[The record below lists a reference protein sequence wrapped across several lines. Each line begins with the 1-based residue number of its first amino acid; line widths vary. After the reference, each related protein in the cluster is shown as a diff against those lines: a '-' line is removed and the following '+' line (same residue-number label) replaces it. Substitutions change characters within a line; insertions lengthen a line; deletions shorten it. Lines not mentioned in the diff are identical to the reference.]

1 MINYLIILLLLSLII
16 YLILHK
22 NETFEFFSDELTFD
36 IYAISLG
43 NPDRIKNVEEQQKKL
58 DTKIKVFDA
67 VVGDKLDVNVLIKQ
81 KLLIEPNF
89 FNNNVTK
96 KKREIGCYLSHYRI
110 YEKIKEDNKKGYT
123 IVFED
128 DFQIS
133 NENLIKNIQQT
144 IVELNEKQMDFDIL
158 YLGNLENNHGINV
171 LDNLYDIDLT
181 QNLYGTYAY
190 MINNKNIDKII
201 NGTKTLECPIDNR
214 LQDLGKTKKIISYLY
229 YPTQV
234 NPWGGNGSTITE
246 NFRETFSNKFSIF
259 D

>member
-1 MINYLIILLLLSLII
+1 
-16 YLILHK
+16 
-22 NETFEFFSDELTFD
+22 
-36 IYAISLG
+36 
-43 NPDRIKNVEEQQKKL
+43 
-58 DTKIKVFDA
+58 
-67 VVGDKLDVNVLIKQ
+67 
-81 KLLIEPNF
+81 
-89 FNNNVTK
+89 
-96 KKREIGCYLSHYRI
+96 
-110 YEKIKEDNKKGYT
+110 
-123 IVFED
+123 
-128 DFQIS
+128 
-133 NENLIKNIQQT
+133 
-144 IVELNEKQMDFDIL
+144 MDFDIL

-229 YPTQV
+229 YPTLV